1 MAEVASVFQTKRVG
15 VEATPGTLVQ
25 ATKLFQ
31 SIGFTVQVK
40 PEIEEFRPD
49 GSKAAG
55 LTVYV
60 RDMTDIKVSGKP
72 TYDEITYLLSML
84 FGDPTPT
91 NPTAGAYVRTYSMNN
106 YGADPFK
113 TLTLDMGANNFW
125 YRAGYMFLKDFNF
138 KVTNKGVEIDGSGM
152 AQTLDMTPVASSSS
166 ATYTFTVTATGG
178 TFTITKGANTT
189 AAQTFN
195 VSAASLQTALEG
207 LASIGTGNVTVSKTG
222 NVYTIGF
229 INLLADQAVT
239 ITVGTGSLTGGTG
252 TLAAVQTGTALTTL
266 PLKPIMLT
274 HFDIYLE
281 DTYAALT
288 GATPLARGFNCE
300 FNLSNKAD
308 VVKPIRS
315 TVTSFDGVV
324 ETAPTIECKLTLAA
338 DNIGRSMLTT
348 MRGNGTK
355 YLRLKAV
362 GNTISGAEKYGLTI
376 DACLNVK
383 DLSGPEDS
391 EGIYALNWT
400 FSVINDSTNL
410 PGGFKIT
417 LENTVATL

>member
-15 VEATPGTLVQ
+15 LETTPGTLVQ

-31 SIGFTVQVK
+31 SIGFTVAVK

-49 GSKAAG
+49 GSKATG

-60 RDMTDIKVSGKP
+60 RDSTDIKVAGKP
-72 TYDEITYLLSML
+72 TYDEMTYLLAMM
-84 FGDPTPT
+84 FGDVAPT
-91 NPTAGAYVRTYSMNN
+91 NPAAGAYVRTYSMNN
-106 YGADPFK
+106 YGSDPFK
-113 TLTLDMGANNFW
+113 TLTLDMGANNLW
-125 YRAGYMFLKDFNF
+125 YRAGYMFLKDLNF
-138 KVTNKGVEIDGSGM
+138 KVTNKGVDVDGTGM

-166 ATYTFTVTATGG
+166 AVYTFTVAATGG
-178 TFTITKGANTT
+178 TFTLTKGANTT
-189 AAQTFN
+189 SALTFN
-195 VSAASLQTALEG
+195 ASASVVQAALEA
-207 LASIGTGNVTVSKTG
+207 LASIGAGNVSVSKTG
-222 NVYTIGF
+222 SVYTIGF
-229 INLLADQAVT
+229 VNTLADQAVT
-239 ITVGTGSLTGGTG
+239 LTAGTGSLTGGAG
-252 TLAAVQTGTALTTL
+252 TLVSTQTGAALTTL

-274 HFDIYLE
+274 HFDLYLE

-288 GATPLARGFNCE
+288 GATPLARGFAAE
-300 FNLSNKAD
+300 FNIGGKAD

-324 ETAPTIECKLTLAA
+324 EMAPKIEAKLTMAA
-338 DNIGRSMLTT
+338 DVAGRGMLTT

-355 YLRLKAV
+355 YMRMKAV

-376 DACLNVK
+376 DTALNVK

-400 FSVINDSTNL
+400 FAVINDSASL
-410 PGGFKIT
+410 PGGFKVT
-417 LENTVATL
+417 LENTLATL